1 MKSIENM
8 FNISSEILKT
18 ASQVENG
25 LELIFND
32 IKDTALY
39 NQAKVLKAFKDNK
52 VSTMH
57 MNKTTGYGYDD
68 AGREV
73 IEKYIKMY
81 FIQKIV

>member
-1 MKSIENM
+1 MNSIENM

-25 LELIFND
+25 LGLVFNE

-57 MNKTTGYGYDD
+57 MNLSL
-68 AGREV
+68 
-73 IEKYIKMY
+73 IHI
-81 FIQKIV
+81 